1 MAKWHKIVPFF
12 LLLALLAC
20 TEKIEIRIPPR
31 PVYLELDIDF
41 QDKALKAIQAHKI
54 YTEKDTDQEGERTGF
69 GGVLVFHGL
78 SSNGSDT
85 FYAFDAACPHEA
97 SPNVRVAIDE
107 SAVYAICPKCGSKF
121 EVLNGFGNPVAGPC
135 AQEKQGLKRYKVS
148 VERNKIYIFN

>member
-1 MAKWHKIVPFF
+1 MVKLRRIFPF
-12 LLLALLAC
+12 LLLLTFLAC
-20 TEKIEIRIPPR
+20 AEKIEIRIPPR
-31 PVYLELDIDF
+31 PVNLELDLDF

-54 YTEKDTDQEGERTGF
+54 YTEKDADQAWERTGF

-78 SSNGSDT
+78 ASNGMDA

-97 SPNVRVAIDE
+97 SPSVRVEVDE

-135 AQEKQGLKRYKVS
+135 VQERQGLKRYKVNAQG
-148 VERNKIYIFN
+148 NKIYIFN